1 MMKHG
6 VLFEVNGVRKHS
18 LDDFGLFLNPVEIP
32 FPEIKTAYTEI
43 EGGHGSV
50 DQTEAFG
57 KVFYKDRKFPISF
70 SCKDKIRYEK
80 TLSDLASFLHGRE
93 AKVTFYF
100 DEEHYYYGRLSLDK
114 YTSDKGMGTIDLNA
128 TFYPFKYRQDVTVTT
143 NQIVEKQ
150 SIVYMNERMEVTPKF
165 KVDAPMRFE
174 FKGNSYNLET
184 GKSMLPNV
192 EFTDGENVLVWH
204 GNGTVTVS
212 YQEGAL

>member
-1 MMKHG
+1 MKHG

-18 LDDFGLFLNPVEIP
+18 LDDFGLFLNPIEIP
-32 FPEIKTAYTEI
+32 FPEIKSTYTEI

-70 SCKDKIRYEK
+70 SCKDKIRYSK

-93 AKVTFYF
+93 AKITFYF
-100 DEEHYYYGRLSLDK
+100 DENYYYFGRLSVDK
-114 YTSDKGMGTIDLNA
+114 YTSDRAMGNIDLNA
-128 TFYPFKYRQDVTVTT
+128 TFYPFKYKQDVTVIT
-143 NQIVEKQ
+143 NQIVETQ
-150 SIVYMNERMEVTPKF
+150 TVVYQCDRMEVTPTF
-165 KVDAPMRFE
+165 KADTSMRFE
-174 FKGNSYNLET
+174 FKGNSYSVSEGET
-184 GKSMLPNV
+184 MFPDV
-192 EFTDGENVLVWH
+192 EFTEGENMLVWY